1 MDYTGSDQSFA
12 CHTKFFL
19 TSAYHIR
26 VVGAILL
33 LLIVGCRKPED
44 PHGNNL
50 ILLAYYPLPISE
62 ASGLTYYDSDDRLL
76 TVSDLT
82 GMVYVISTTGEVLD
96 TLPFIGEDLEGVAF
110 DSGTS
115 QIFVVDEKSNEVI
128 ELDTI
133 GNEVN
138 RFKVNLDNLFP
149 GHGLEGITVNSD
161 NGNLLLVSEKLPGL
175 LIEVTKSGQ
184 EIARHTLNFAQDYSS
199 VFFDPYLKNLWI
211 LSDETQSLTL
221 CSLSGVQIKS
231 WQTRLEKGEGLVID
245 SRNELI
251 YIVTDNESGLYVF
264 RMKL

>member
-1 MDYTGSDQSFA
+1 MDYTGSHQPVV
-12 CHTKFFL
+12 CHPKFSL
-19 TSAYHIR
+19 KSGYHIR
-26 VVGAILL
+26 VIGAILL
-33 LLIVGCRKPED
+33 LLLVGCRKPED

-50 ILLAYYPLPISE
+50 ILLAYYPLSISE
-62 ASGLTYYDSDDRLL
+62 TSGLSYYDSDDRLL

-82 GMVYVISTTGEVLD
+82 GKVYVISITGEVLD
-96 TLPFIGEDLEGVAF
+96 TLPFKGVDLEGVAF
-110 DSGTS
+110 DKATS
-115 QIFVVDEKSNEVI
+115 QIFVVDEKSNEVT
-128 ELDTI
+128 ELDTL

-138 RFKVNLDNLFP
+138 RFKVELDNILP
-149 GHGLEGITVNSD
+149 KHGLEGITVNTD

-175 LIEVTKSGQ
+175 LIEVTKSGE

-199 VFFDPYLKNLWI
+199 LFFDPYLKNLWI
-211 LSDETQSLTL
+211 LSDESQSLTL
-221 CSLSGVQIKS
+221 CSLTGVRIKT